1 MVYKA
6 ARNKIQNIL
15 DRYERKLT
23 EKYTTFVDAQ
33 IQES

>member
-23 EKYTTFVDAQ
+23 KYTTFVDAQ